1 MEVYADKTTVPPQTS
16 CLGDRYTWRGRE
28 SDGRETR
35 SDWWM
40 GGLENKCPL
49 INLHYTVLQSTPENE
64 AYFKIH
70 SPH

>member
-1 MEVYADKTTVPPQTS
+1 MQAKQQVFHNHLSRDK
-16 CLGDRYTWRGRE
+16 YTWKWSE

-35 SDWWM
+35 SDWQM

-49 INLHYTVLQSTPENE
+49 INPHYTVLQLTTGNE

-70 SPH
+70 SPHLVGI